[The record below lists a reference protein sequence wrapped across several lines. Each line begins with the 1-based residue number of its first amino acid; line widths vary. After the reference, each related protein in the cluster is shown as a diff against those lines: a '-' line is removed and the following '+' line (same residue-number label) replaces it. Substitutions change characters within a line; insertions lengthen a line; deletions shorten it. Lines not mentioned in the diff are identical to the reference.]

1 MRGARAIDAL
11 SGGVAMA
18 RPRVGALA
26 AALAVM
32 LCAGRATAQRG
43 DSAGRSSDTTRA
55 GASDSLFARARRLVL
70 EGNGDAGRAL
80 VDSMLAAATGT
91 PVYAEALYW
100 RAALAATAAD
110 AERDYRRVIVE
121 HPFSVHAGDA
131 LLALAQLE
139 MARGDR
145 EPAIDHLQRF
155 LLQRPQH
162 PERVRAGI
170 WLGRL
175 HLEQNRLAK
184 GCAVLL
190 RTRASLAS
198 DAAEIRNQVDYY
210 AARCV
215 GVDTVAPPPRVAT
228 APRRPNDAR
237 PPARDS
243 VRREPPGRDSVRYA
257 GTARDS
263 VRRDVPARDSARTD
277 TARPAAPS
285 PSLPAAR
292 DAVRH
297 TVQVA
302 AYDTRTAA
310 EQLVERLA
318 ARGIT
323 ARLVEV
329 GSPPFRVRVGS
340 FETEVQAAA
349 AARDLASRGF
359 NVFVTT
365 TAIERAPPPVR
376 R

>member
-1 MRGARAIDAL
+1 MRVRLVSAV
-11 SGGVAMA
+11 VA
-18 RPRVGALA
+18 VA
-26 AALAVM
+26 AVVLI
-32 LCAGRATAQRG
+32 ATAASAQRG
-43 DSAGRSSDTTRA
+43 DSGTGRGADTVRA
-55 GASDSLFARARRLVL
+55 GALDSLFARARRLVL
-70 EGNGDAGRAL
+70 EGNGEVGRAL
-80 VDSMLAAATGT
+80 VDSMLAATAGT
-91 PVYAEALYW
+91 PVYADALYW

-121 HPFSVHAGDA
+121 HPFSTHAGDA

-175 HLEQNRLAK
+175 LLEKNQLAK

-190 RTRASLAS
+190 RTRATLAA

-215 GVDTVAPPPRVAT
+215 GVDTTPAPPRST
-228 APRRPNDAR
+228 AGVRRPPEPR

-243 VRREPPGRDSVRYA
+243 GRHEMPRDTLRRDSVRPD
-257 GTARDS
+257 TTRS
-263 VRRDVPARDSARTD
+263 TPVRSD
-277 TARPAAPS
+277 TARAVASPSTPAPAPS
-285 PSLPAAR
+285 IR
-292 DAVRH
+292 Y

-302 AYDTRTAA
+302 AYDTRPAA
-310 EQLVERLA
+310 EQLVERLV

-323 ARLVEV
+323 ARIVEV
-329 GSPPFRVRVGS
+329 GSPPYRVRIGT
-340 FETEVQAAA
+340 FDTEVQAAA
-349 AARDLASRGF
+349 AARDLASKGLS
-359 NVFVTT
+359 VFVTT
-365 TAIERAPPPVR
+365 TAIERAAAPVR